1 MRELKNKEGK
11 RFLIFYFIIIAIA
24 CLVTGLMLKGQEQ
37 KSQAIVNETIAK
49 IISKIQES
57 YPEVKEEELIQILNE
72 TGNVEQGKEILKRY
86 GIEDVSAIQKLED
99 LERER
104 RIYLISIVGIL
115 GITCLIVFFFYL
127 KYRQKKINEL
137 VAYMKK
143 IEQKEY
149 SLDIE
154 EYSEDELNQLK
165 SELYKITVMLKEQ
178 AEESTRQ
185 KESLATAMSDIS
197 HQLKTPL
204 TSIQILL
211 DNLRESENMD
221 PETRKKFLME
231 VSSQIK
237 GMNWLVISFLK
248 LSKLDAG
255 SVSFKKEKIQLKEL
269 IQDVLANLEIL
280 AELKDISISFEGED
294 EIEIWGD
301 YHWNKE
307 AILNIVKN
315 AIEHTPN
322 GKRIWIQLED
332 NSAYTKISIQD
343 EGEGMSKEDQKHI
356 FDRFYKA
363 ENASEESIGIGL
375 ALSKSIIENQNGYIT
390 VESEKGKGTT
400 FSIRYIK

>member
-154 EYSEDELNQLK
+154 EYSEDEVNQLK

-294 EIEIWGD
+294 EIEILGD

-307 AILNIVKN
+307 AILNIVQN

-322 GKRIWIQLED
+322 GKRI
-332 NSAYTKISIQD
+332 
-343 EGEGMSKEDQKHI
+343 
-356 FDRFYKA
+356 
-363 ENASEESIGIGL
+363 
-375 ALSKSIIENQNGYIT
+375 
-390 VESEKGKGTT
+390 
-400 FSIRYIK
+400 